1 MQMKHRTG
9 LWILIAFWAVLILL
23 ISVYRMPHRVTF
35 SGTVQPEQHLGNGQE
50 RGEAEIMYE
59 LEIRHYLFRPD
70 TVRGTVTVDGMEFVN
85 AHDQPTDSIQPISM
99 EAFSE
104 KLDDEGIRN
113 FRLASLDGTPD
124 AVGTRYQQYDNLE
137 IILIRD
143 GILVRLYEMTTEY
156 RRTTYRTYYR

>member
-1 MQMKHRTG
+1 MQKKHRTG
-9 LWILIAFWAVLILL
+9 LWILIALTAVLILL
-23 ISVYRMPHRVTF
+23 VSVYRMPRRITF
-35 SGTVQPEQHLGNGQE
+35 SGAVQPEQHLGSGQE
-50 RGEAEIMYE
+50 RGEAEILYE

-70 TVRGTVTVDGMEFVN
+70 TVRGTVTVDGREFVN

-99 EAFSE
+99 EAFSV

-124 AVGTRYQQYDNLE
+124 AVGSRYQQYDNLE

-143 GILVRLYEMTTEY
+143 GILIRLCERTPEY